1 MLSLN
6 DPRLPKSPGM
16 KSLLALTAA
25 VFGCMLCMFCSFV
38 ALTINSAQAVPGQ
51 VADTRPPAASAA
63 TGDGAVVLAQP
74 SATPT
79 DPATPTQTATEAA
92 TATDTETPTPESIST
107 STPAQTRVP
116 TATFTPTP
124 TPSNTPTS
132 TRTRTPTAMPT
143 VTRTPTS
150 TPTATATPAVSFA
163 ASPNPLERSQCTTVR
178 WDVDNVQAAYVFGGQ
193 WGASAV
199 FVPNHSYQS
208 ACPAADTAY
217 TLRIVIASGTRDY
230 PLTVR
235 VVDTTAPPVPVPYAP
250 NGSTC
255 LDCTSPPPPSPTFQ
269 WGGVSD
275 ASGILRYEW
284 RLYTY
289 GGGCQFCTLYNLVA
303 TGTSTSTSAP
313 WSGVYRNVDYF
324 WQVRAI
330 DGAGNAGPYSALMQ
344 FKLWCNCLN

>member
-6 DPRLPKSPGM
+6 DPRLPTSPGK

-38 ALTINSAQAVPGQ
+38 ALTINSSQAGPGQ
-51 VADTRPPAASAA
+51 VADARPTAASAA

-74 SATPT
+74 SATPGDT
-79 DPATPTQTATEAA
+79 TTPTQTSTEAA
-92 TATDTETPTPESIST
+92 PATDTETPTPESA
-107 STPAQTRVP
+107 STPTPTQTQAP
-116 TATFTPTP
+116 SATFSATP
-124 TPSNTPTS
+124 TPSNTPTN
-132 TRTRTPTAMPT
+132 TPTRTPSATPS
-143 VTRTPTS
+143 VTSTPTN

-178 WDVDNVQAAYVFGGQ
+178 WDVDNVQAVYIFGGQ

-199 FVPNHSYQS
+199 RVPNHSYQS
-208 ACPAADTAY
+208 ACPSADTAY

-235 VVDTTAPPVPVPYAP
+235 VVDTTAPPMPVPYAP

-255 LDCTSPPPPSPTFQ
+255 LDCTSPPPSSPTFQ

-275 ASGILRYEW
+275 ASGNLRYEW

-289 GGGCQFCTLYNLVA
+289 GGGCQFCTVYNLVT

-324 WQVRAI
+324 WQVRAM
-330 DGAGNAGPYSALMQ
+330 DGAGSAGPYSALMQ